1 VRLTSRKWQVLI
13 FLSIISILAGGCT
26 VQTLPIRLEATSTL
40 LSFGEHTN
48 IECVVPN
55 STGNFTYEWSS
66 DWGSIQGEGK
76 LVDWLAP
83 DSAGNYSIE
92 VTVTGANGKSGTASM
107 TITVADNHVP
117 VIEDLVVTADH
128 KYVKEVKVEGVKDH
142 YKVGKDKMYYIE
154 CQAWDEDGD
163 DLAYTWSCDNG
174 EISGT
179 GANITWKAP
188 NVSGDVNITATVSD
202 EMNGVATKDLL
213 LQVVTCSACTFK

>member
-1 VRLTSRKWQVLI
+1 MRLTSRKWQVLI

-26 VQTLPIRLEATSTL
+26 GQTLPVKLEATSTL
-40 LSFGEHTN
+40 LSLGQHTN
-48 IECVVPN
+48 IECTVSN
-55 STGNFTYEWSS
+55 STGNYTYEWSS

-128 KYVKEVKVEGVKDH
+128 KYVKKAGEDY
-142 YKVGKDKMYYIE
+142 YKVGKDQMYYIE
-154 CQAWDEDGD
+154 CQAEDEDND

-174 EISGT
+174 EITGT
-179 GANITWKAP
+179 GANVTWKAP
-188 NVSGDVNITATVSD
+188 NDSGDVNITVTVSD
-202 EMNGVATKDLL
+202 GRNGVATQDLV
-213 LQVVTCSACTFK
+213 LQVVSCSPCTFK

>member
-26 VQTLPIRLEATSTL
+26 GQTLPVKLESTSTV
-40 LSFGEHTN
+40 LSLGQHTN
-48 IECVVPN
+48 IECIVSN
-55 STGNFTYEWSS
+55 STGNYTYEWSS

-92 VTVTGANGKSGTASM
+92 VTVTGDNVKSGTASI
-107 TITVADNHVP
+107 TITVADNHAP
-117 VIEDLVVTADH
+117 VIEDFVVTADH
-128 KYVKEVKVEGVKDH
+128 KYVKELKNY
-142 YKVGKDKMYYIE
+142 YKVGKDQMYHIE
-154 CQAWDEDGD
+154 CQAWDEDND
-163 DLAYTWSCDNG
+163 DLIYTWSCDNG

-179 GANITWKAP
+179 GANITWKSP

-202 EMNGVATKDLL
+202 EMNEVATQDLL
-213 LQVVTCSACTFK
+213 LQVVSCSPCTFK